1 MSIART
7 QRERKRQLGQFLTPR
22 DIAQKFVNV
31 LPLQREDK
39 VLEPSMGDGSFI
51 LPLIEKFLS
60 LYQGP
65 IRERLDHVLTNNV
78 YGVEIDR
85 ELFERCLTNIKA
97 RWGYLPEKH
106 NFIHSDFFRCP
117 FLTRSEEQRGAS
129 TSPAITSFTYIVG
142 NPPFGGTLDL
152 ALQDELDSEL
162 GFRNGEKIK
171 KETYSFFIVKS
182 LDLLR
187 RGGQLLFICS
197 DTFLTIKTMRGL
209 RRLLMSQGD
218 VEITDLTHFS
228 DETNHPMVVLSF
240 IKNGF
245 SDSISVNATRVARGK
260 IEPTGNFSWRVTDD
274 LAKYFAGPTL
284 GHYMVATSGMTVG
297 KNEYFVREITNGTI
311 VEPYEF
317 QFFDDPIT
325 LEGEQARARLEKL
338 SVRKVE
344 EIESQEA
351 AGMTR
356 RNVRVI
362 KRQTAL
368 ELQLP
373 HPDYRY
379 YNKGTKGII
388 HTAPSHV
395 IYWKDDG
402 DAVLTFKKN
411 GNWYLHG
418 VGGQPYFKREGLTWP
433 LIAQNLHMR
442 HLPAGYILDSGAP
455 CAFLRD
461 GVPQEELYFIL
472 GWTLTRLCN
481 FLLKE
486 VINHTK
492 NIQSKDFERLPYPF
506 WVNAPDKREVI
517 RQLQHLV
524 ENAQH
529 GENYTRNHPE
539 IERLEDKFRFQE
551 SHVSS
556 PPKTI
561 QLSLPVFES
570 TPKKEI
576 VREARTRLS

>member
-1 MSIART
+1 MSIAKT

-22 DIAQKFVNV
+22 DIAQKLVDV
-31 LPLQREDK
+31 LPLKKEDK
-39 VLEPSMGDGSFI
+39 VLEPSMGNGSFI

-60 LYQGP
+60 LYQGS

-78 YGVEIDR
+78 YGVEIDQ
-85 ELFERCLTNIKA
+85 ELFERCLANI
-97 RWGYLPEKH
+97 RDQWGYLPHKH

-117 FLTRSEEQRGAS
+117 FLNRSEEQRGAS
-129 TSPAITSFTYIVG
+129 ANPAITPFTYIVG

-152 ALQDELDSEL
+152 TLQDELDSEL

-187 RGGQLLFICS
+187 KEGRLLFICS

-218 VEITDLTHFS
+218 VEITDLDHFS
-228 DETNHPMVVLSF
+228 DETTHPMVVLSF
-240 IKNGF
+240 VKNGF
-245 SDSISVNATRVARGK
+245 TDSISVNGTRIGRKK
-260 IEPTGNFSWRVTDD
+260 IELTENFSWRITDA
-274 LAKYFAGPTL
+274 LAKYFAGPML
-284 GHYMVATSGMTVG
+284 GEYMVATSGMTVG
-297 KNEYFVREITNGTI
+297 KNEYFVRKITNGTI

-325 LEGEQARARLEKL
+325 LEKETARARLGKL
-338 SVRKVE
+338 SVKKIG
-344 EIESQEA
+344 EIQSQEA
-351 AGMTR
+351 SGMTR
-356 RNVRVI
+356 RNIRVI

-368 ELQLP
+368 EIEIP

-379 YNKGTKGII
+379 YNKGANEIFY
-388 HTAPSHV
+388 TAPTHV

-418 VGGQPYFKREGLTWP
+418 VGGQPYFKREGLTWQ

-481 FLLKE
+481 SLLKE

-506 WVNAPDKREVI
+506 WVANSDKYEITHR
-517 RQLQHLV
+517 LQQMV
-524 ENAQH
+524 ETAQH
-529 GENYTRNHPE
+529 GKKYARSHPE
-539 IERLEDKFRFQE
+539 FEWLEEIFRFKE
-551 SHVSS
+551 IHVS
-556 PPKTI
+556 PPQKTV
-561 QLSLPVFES
+561 QLALPIFES
-570 TPKKEI
+570 PSKKE
-576 VREARTRLS
+576 VFREPRTRLV